1 MKYLVLGSEG
11 QIGKALVAFLQK
23 NNHEVL
29 TFDIAS
35 SPNEDL
41 RISKNPLL
49 ESRIQESDFVFF
61 LAFDVGG
68 SRYLKTYQ
76 HTYDFI
82 SNNTKIMDVT
92 FDLLHTHKKPFIF
105 ASSQMSTMS
114 FSSYGRSK
122 ALGESYTKIL
132 NGLTVKF
139 WNVYGI
145 EYDLE
150 KSHVIT
156 DLIIKAKKTGK
167 VDLLTDGTEERQF
180 LYADDCCEAL
190 LTLSENY
197 EVIPRDEELHVTS
210 FEWNNVLTVAKI
222 ISDHFPGSEVV
233 PAESAKDEVQKD
245 VKNEPNTIIQKYW
258 QPKTSL
264 EEGISRV
271 IEEMNK
277 HPELFFK

>member
-1 MKYLVLGSEG
+1 MLSIITNYFPNLTPTQIEQFKQLQGLYEHWNAQINVISRKDIESLYEKHVLHSLG
-11 QIGKALVAFLQK
+11 
-23 NNHEVL
+23 
-29 TFDIAS
+29 IAKVMEFK
-35 SPNEDL
+35 P
-41 RISKNPLL
+41 
-49 ESRIQESDFVFF
+49 
-61 LAFDVGG
+61 
-68 SRYLKTYQ
+68 
-76 HTYDFI
+76 
-82 SNNTKIMDVT
+82 NTKIMDVT